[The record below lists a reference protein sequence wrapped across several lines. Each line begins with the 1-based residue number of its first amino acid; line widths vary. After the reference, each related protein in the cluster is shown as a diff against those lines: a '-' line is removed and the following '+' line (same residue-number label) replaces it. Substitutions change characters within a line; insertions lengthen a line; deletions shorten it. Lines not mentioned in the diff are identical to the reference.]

1 MSDDNQRVEP
11 AGIGTALLGALPRA
25 DACTVEF
32 CRWIREPA
40 EWRVT
45 DAGLDGE
52 ARELLETRGWRSA
65 MVLPLPDG
73 RRVLVV
79 GDSRSARRWSA
90 GDAAACRLAAALVPP
105 LEFSVPPGDGLPLS
119 LLVVEVEPADCDP
132 LPALQRCLGPD
143 DVVGRVGER
152 AVAIALRGSPLAT
165 DFTISRI
172 ERELQAEGAAQWWFG
187 FAEARDGDAGSDALI
202 RRARLTLELT
212 REARRATYHGCLVPR
227 PLHFG

>member
-1 MSDDNQRVEP
+1 MIDDNQRVEP
-11 AGIGTALLGALPRA
+11 TAVSTALLEALPRA
-25 DACTVEF
+25 DACAVEF
-32 CRWIREPA
+32 VPWIREPA

-45 DAGLDGE
+45 DARLDVE

-65 MVLPLPDG
+65 MAFPLPDG
-73 RRVLVV
+73 RRVLIV

-90 GDAAACRLAAALVPP
+90 GDATACRLAAALVPP
-105 LEFSVPPGDGLPLS
+105 LEFSAQQGDGLPLS
-119 LLVVEVEPADCDP
+119 LLVVEVEPAECDP
-132 LPALQRCLGPD
+132 LPALQRCVGAD

-152 AVAIALRGSPLAT
+152 GAAIALRGSPVAT

-172 ERELQAEGAAQWWFG
+172 ERELRGEGADQWWFG
-187 FAEARDGDAGSDALI
+187 FAEARDGDAGSDAII